1 VSFSSLH
8 DRRDSSLISVTLVFG
23 KGSLLGQSISLSVYN
38 LIMADSTGW
47 SYDGI
52 HKRRGPAK
60 Y

>member
-1 VSFSSLH
+1 
-8 DRRDSSLISVTLVFG
+8 VTLVFG

-52 HKRRGPAK
+52 HKRRRLAK